1 MAVLVR
7 GGTVVNADRSFRADV
22 LCEGGKIV
30 AVGEGH
36 RCAHRGRDRRGRRRL
51 CDPRR
56 HRPAHPHG
64 DALHGHGGGRGLLLG
79 HRLGAGR
86 RHHHADRHVPGLAA
100 EPDRGARP
108 VVGVGEEGLRRLRL
122 PRRDLRLVRPHAAA
136 DGRMHRSRRQQ
147 LQALH
152 GLQRGLDDRRRDH
165 VPELLALPRAGCPAA
180 GPRRERRGRVPP
192 AAVAAGAGDHRPG
205 RARPVAPAACRGRGR
220 QPGDHAG
227 QDHRRAALHRPHLL
241 PRDHGSHRAGA
252 GRRPARV
259 RRAPGPVPGA
269 GRERLSEPRL
279 GVRGLAG
286 DEPALPLQG
295 APEGAVGRPRLGRA
309 PDHGHRPLPPSR
321 SSRRGWARTTSP
333 RSPTGP
339 AAWRS
344 G

>member
-1 MAVLVR
+1 MVL
-7 GGTVVNADRSFRADV
+7 
-22 LCEGGKIV
+22 IV
-30 AVGEGH
+30 TPT
-36 RCAHRGRDRRGRRRL
+36 RC
-51 CDPRR
+51 
-56 HRPAHPHG
+56 
-64 DALHGHGGGRGLLLG
+64 
-79 HRLGAGR
+79 
-86 RHHHADRHVPGLAA
+86 VQ
-100 EPDRGARP
+100 
-108 VVGVGEEGLRRLRL
+108 LRRLRL
-122 PRRDLRLVRPHAAA
+122 PRRDLRLVRSHAPA

-180 GPRRERRGRVPP
+180 GPRGERRGRVPP
-192 AAVAAGAGDHRPG
+192 AAVTLGAGDHRPG
-205 RARPVAPAACRGRGR
+205 GARPVPPAACRGRGR

-241 PRDHGSHRAGA
+241 PRDHGGHRAGA
-252 GRRPARV
+252 GRRATRV
-259 RRAPGPVPGA
+259 RRAPGAVPRA
-269 GRERLSEPRL
+269 GRERLPEPRL
-279 GVRGLAG
+279 GVRGLTG

-309 PDHGHRPLPPSR
+309 PLRPRTTPPSP
-321 SSRRGWARTTSP
+321 SSKRGWARTTSP